1 MRKQNQETVCRG
13 WLFKALLS
21 KNFLQIFQ
29 IFEEDD
35 TPIKTLIQDN
45 ETLTKFAKSMKE
57 YKAKKLEIKR
67 ANEEAYKKLE
77 DDYEALIAEKDK
89 QIIKEER
96 KEDEWRGYCHCI
108 CPCMFKKTENDIRKK
123 IAKNI
128 IIKEEIEVIMDMRKQ
143 LKKDIKSPNLSE

>member
-1 MRKQNQETVCRG
+1 
-13 WLFKALLS
+13 
-21 KNFLQIFQ
+21 
-29 IFEEDD
+29 
-35 TPIKTLIQDN
+35 
-45 ETLTKFAKSMKE
+45 MKE

-67 ANEEAYKKLE
+67 ADEEAYKKLE
-77 DDYEALIAEKDK
+77 KDYKDLIAEKDK

-96 KEDEWRGYCHCI
+96 KEDEWRGYCHCICHCI